1 MSQGIGQ
8 LLGNK
13 LFGKDDDEQ
22 KGPDE
27 RFMEAMVKADKNK
40 GKNKDV
46 SQNPAGSTTKS
57 QQDYFSDPK
66 KAAAAR
72 AVIEGFGRQAD
83 GGKNNTLSGD
93 NLDNKTRS
101 SVATNGGGNSLDK
114 KNNNTEKK
122 GPYVIDSEEKER
134 QKGIIDSAKETMQAA
149 KDKYNLDNLAA
160 SNESAAFEKANPKVV
175 GTTKAERRRTKRDNK
190 KAFRRANKSGEE
202 YGTDQWDANFQAEK
216 DLIGDRREK
225 RKEYLRNFASQLTR
239 GVQADQSDFK
249 TKSDINFFKGQ
260 KADQA
265 NDNNK
270 ESKPSAEEIDKKSQI
285 DTYENNFRN
294 KLGENS
300 DFDNSNFNQF
310 LNLPKPELDT
320 DRDSMGNNFMSEY
333 FKKKNYKY

>member
-22 KGPDE
+22 KGPDV
-27 RFMEAMVKADKNK
+27 RLMEAMVKADQ
-40 GKNKDV
+40 NKDKKLGV
-46 SQNPAGSTTKS
+46 NPADKDRYSEALKE
-57 QQDYFSDPK
+57 K
-66 KAAAAR
+66 KKRDEIAR
-72 AVIEGFGRQAD
+72 IKEQEEKALKGNND
-83 GGKNNTLSGD
+83 GLYGDGNKNTPRKRVG
-93 NLDNKTRS
+93 NLD
-101 SVATNGGGNSLDK
+101 A
-114 KNNNTEKK
+114 KNNNTEKN
-122 GPYVIDSEEKER
+122 GPYVIDPKETER
-134 QKGIIDSAKETMQAA
+134 IKGISDSFQKTREEAKA
-149 KDKYNLDNLAA
+149 KADASNLAA
-160 SNESAAFEKANPKVV
+160 ANESAATEKANPKVV

-202 YGTDQWDANFQAEK
+202 YGTAQWDANFQAEK

-239 GVQADQSDFK
+239 GVQADQNDFK
-249 TKSDINFFKGQ
+249 TRSDINFFKGQ
-260 KADQA
+260 KSDQA
-265 NDNNK
+265 NGNNK
-270 ESKPSAEEIDKKSQI
+270 ESKPSAEEIDKKSQR

-333 FKKKNYKY
+333 FKKKYKY